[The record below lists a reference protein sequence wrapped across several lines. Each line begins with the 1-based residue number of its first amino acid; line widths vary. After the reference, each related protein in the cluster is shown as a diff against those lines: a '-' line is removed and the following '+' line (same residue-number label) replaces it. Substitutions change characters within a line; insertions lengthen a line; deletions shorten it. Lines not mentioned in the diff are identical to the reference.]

1 LSSARRMS
9 ENFHMIGADE
19 LHRQVSEIKSRPSMT
34 HEIACGGDA
43 LMKAVDIATDVNNLF
58 A

>member
-1 LSSARRMS
+1 MS